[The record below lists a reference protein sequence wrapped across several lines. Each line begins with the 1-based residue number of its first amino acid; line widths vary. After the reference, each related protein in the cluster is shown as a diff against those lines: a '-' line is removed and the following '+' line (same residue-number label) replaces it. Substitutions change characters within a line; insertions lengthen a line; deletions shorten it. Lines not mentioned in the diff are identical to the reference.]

1 VSPDVLEAKPD
12 EPFARLR
19 RREVTMK
26 RAHAALVLATAVF
39 GGFACAA
46 NPRPFDCSAP
56 PTSLRGIVKVKNPI
70 PGRYIV
76 VLKPPAVGVRTAS
89 DVRTF
94 AAQYPGL
101 RDVVVFS
108 HALSG
113 FRATMDRAAAQR
125 MLEKPEVAFVQEDGR
140 KSIGPRPAPQAD
152 VTWGLDRA
160 DQRDLPLDGRYEPGA
175 TGKGVHGYVIDTGID
190 ATHKEFTGRMGE
202 GFSALGDGDPADD
215 EGHGTH
221 VAGTIGGT
229 EFGIAKAVTL
239 HSVRVLR
246 NGSGSDSDVIRGVDW
261 VTEHARQNGWPA
273 VANMSLG
280 GSPAPALDL
289 AVCRSI
295 EAGISYAIA
304 AGNESQNACNSTP
317 ARVLQ
322 SISAGATDRGDRG
335 ASFSNTGECV
345 SVFAPG
351 VDITS
356 ARRFG
361 GSTTLSGTSMASPHV
376 AGTAALCLERHPGD
390 AAAVKRCVLDSASR
404 DKLSGIGSGSPN
416 RLVYTREP

>member
-1 VSPDVLEAKPD
+1 MRKAK
-12 EPFARLR
+12 AGL
-19 RREVTMK
+19 VV
-26 RAHAALVLATAVF
+26 AAAILV
-39 GGFACAA
+39 GGSCAA
-46 NPRPFDCSAP
+46 NPKPFDCAAP
-56 PTSLRGIVKVKNPI
+56 PSNLRGVVKVKNPI

-76 VLKPPAVGVRTAS
+76 VLKPPAVGTRAVA
-89 DVRTF
+89 DVRSF
-94 AAQYPGL
+94 AAQYAEL

-108 HALSG
+108 QVLSG
-113 FRATMDRAAAQR
+113 FSASMDKSVAKRMAA
-125 MLEKPEVAFVQEDGR
+125 KPEVAFVQEDGR
-140 KSIGPRPAPQAD
+140 KTVGPRVAPQAS
-152 VTWGLDRA
+152 VTWGLDRT

-175 TGKGVHGYVIDTGID
+175 TGRGVQAYVIDTGID
-190 ATHKEFTGRMGE
+190 STHAEFTGRLGE
-202 GFSALGDGDPADD
+202 GFSAYPGDTADD

-239 HSVRVLR
+239 HAVRVLQ

-261 VTEHARQNGWPA
+261 VTDHVRQHGWPA

-280 GSPAPALDL
+280 GAAAPALDL
-289 AVCRSI
+289 AVCGSI
-295 EAGISYAIA
+295 ATGVSYAIA
-304 AGNESQNACNSTP
+304 AGNESANACGSSP

-322 SISAGATDRGDRG
+322 SICAGATDRSDRG

-345 SVFAPG
+345 AVFAPG

-376 AGTAALCLERHPGD
+376 AGTAALCLERHPGQD
-390 AAAVKRCVLDSASR
+390 PAAIKACVLDNASR
-404 DKLSGIGSGSPN
+404 DKLGGIGSGSPN
-416 RLVYTREP
+416 RLVYTRDR

>member
-1 VSPDVLEAKPD
+1 MRK
-12 EPFARLR
+12 
-19 RREVTMK
+19 
-26 RAHAALVLATAVF
+26 AHACLAALAAVF
-39 GGFACAA
+39 ATGACAG
-46 NPRPFDCSAP
+46 NPKPFDCANP
-56 PTSLRGIVKVKNPI
+56 PQTLQGLVKVRNPI
-70 PGRYIV
+70 PGRYVV
-76 VLKPPAVGVRTAS
+76 VLKPPATGARTAS

-94 AAQYPGL
+94 AAQYAEL
-101 RDVVVFS
+101 KDVVVFS

-113 FRATMDRAAAQR
+113 FGATMDKAEAKRMAA
-125 MLEKPEVAFVQEDGR
+125 KPEVAFVQEDGR
-140 KSIGPRPAPQAD
+140 KRVSPRAAPQANT
-152 VTWGLDRA
+152 TWGLDRT

-175 TGKGVHGYVIDTGID
+175 TGRGVHAYVIDTGID
-190 ATHKEFTGRMGE
+190 AAHVEFTGRLGE
-202 GFSALGDGDPADD
+202 GFSAFADGSTADD

-239 HSVRVLR
+239 HAVRVLQ
-246 NGSGSDSDVIRGVDW
+246 NGSGADSDVIRGVDW
-261 VTEHARQNGWPA
+261 VTDHVQQHGWPA

-295 EAGISYAIA
+295 AAGISYAIA
-304 AGNESQNACNSTP
+304 AGNESANACGSSP
-317 ARVLQ
+317 ARVAQ
-322 SISAGATDRGDRG
+322 AIGAGASDRNDAG
-335 ASFSNTGECV
+335 ASFSNSGECV
-345 SVFAPG
+345 AVFAPG

-376 AGTAALCLERHPGD
+376 AGTAALCLERHPGED
-390 AAAVKRCVLDSASR
+390 PAALKRCVVDNASR